1 MYLVQSKKYAYR
13 FHFVQALAP
22 EWVLEALNLITS
34 EATIG
39 FEDGAEDDL
48 EGIVH
53 KPYNKA
59 TSADYNLL
67 DDAIDSND
75 DDDDDINGGAEKVD
89 LITKSIKSIEEVWHK
104 DIAKTQVKQ
113 EQGEETETNVEPK
126 EKEK

>member
-13 FHFVQALAP
+13 LHFVRALAP

-39 FEDGAEDDL
+39 FEDGAEEDL

-59 TSADYNLL
+59 TSAEYNLF
-67 DDAIDSND
+67 DDAIDSN

-104 DIAKTQVKQ
+104 DLAKTQVKQ
-113 EQGEETETNVEPK
+113 EQDEET
-126 EKEK
+126 